1 MLVIEGNDE
10 KDDESNERKV
20 NARVE
25 DRLLEDD
32 RKNLDW
38 NSIRRLLGF

>member
-10 KDDESNERKV
+10 NDDESTERKV

-32 RKNLDW
+32 GKNSDW